1 MVGNGLHTLPRHP
14 LAREQRVGVEMS
26 VYFKQNKINN
36 IPKEKEMSFQS
47 FRPVVRI
54 TLINIRI

>member
-1 MVGNGLHTLPRHP
+1 MVGEGLHTLPRHP
-14 LAREQRVGVEMS
+14 LAREQRVGVMS
-26 VYFKQNKINN
+26 VHVEQNKINN